1 MIGRNDPLVRLAK
14 GRPIHAE
21 KCKGRAEPVKKLPR
35 TAQHEIDTCVDRC
48 PWPDTPRMCE
58 VCKGRPHQVQGYRRP
73 TKTVRAHQRQALILW
88 LEWRAR
94 QPDNPDPERTREILK
109 GVRNGAYS

>member
-48 PWPDTPRMCE
+48 PWPDIPRMCE
-58 VCKGRPHQVQGYRRP
+58 VCKG
-73 TKTVRAHQRQALILW
+73 AHIRC
-88 LEWRAR
+88 RGTGGPPGR
-94 QPDNPDPERTREILK
+94 
-109 GVRNGAYS
+109 